1 LQVRDAF
8 EKQQFVS
15 HGNAVEQDQVL
26 VDLAHI
32 ADMRNYRQSKLS
44 RQQANRKKLRNAGD
58 SGAINLY
65 KMRGACLH
73 EVLEHNAIWNVF
85 A

>member
-1 LQVRDAF
+1 MRNAF

-32 ADMRNYRQSKLS
+32 ADMRNYRQSELS

-58 SGAINLY
+58 SGAINRY
-65 KMRGACLH
+65 KMHGACLH
-73 EVLEHNAIWNVF
+73 KVLEHYAIWNVF